1 MSIEALAKQDIW
13 AAYKACGDKMLRDQI
28 IVRYLPLVKYVAG
41 RVSISL
47 PPHVDT
53 DDLVSSGIFGL
64 IEAVERYDPSRGV
77 KFETYAVARIRGA
90 IIDGLRAL
98 DWIPS
103 GVRQKARAME
113 RAYAKVESEL
123 GRSASDEEVARE
135 LGMSLEGFSKH
146 LSTLAGTVLVS
157 LDELW
162 VSEVEGD
169 DGIRAID
176 MIEDRSAPAPERLAE
191 ILDRKRVLARAI
203 ERLPERERLLVA
215 LYHYEGLTAK
225 EISILMGISQS
236 RVSQLHTRAMLRLR
250 SYLGRYEH
258 DLA

>member
-1 MSIEALAKQDIW
+1 MSTQVPVLPDVW
-13 AAYKACGDKMLRDQI
+13 AAYKSAGDRHLRDEI

-47 PPHVDT
+47 PPHVDV

-64 IEAVERYDPSRGV
+64 MEAIERYDPSRGV
-77 KFETYAVARIRGA
+77 KFETYAVSRIRGA
-90 IIDGLRAL
+90 IIDSLRAL
-98 DWIPS
+98 DWVPS
-103 GVRQKARAME
+103 GVRQKARAVE
-113 RAYAKVESEL
+113 KAYAKVESEL
-123 GRSASDEEVARE
+123 GRSATDEEVALE
-135 LGMSLEGFSKH
+135 LGMSLEAFAKH

-162 VSEVEGD
+162 VTEVEGD

-176 MIEDRSAPAPERLAE
+176 MIEDAAAADPERLAE
-191 ILDRKRVLARAI
+191 IEDRKRVLARAI
-203 ERLPERERLLVA
+203 DRLPERERMLVA

-225 EISILMGISQS
+225 EISVLMGISQS
-236 RVSQLHTRAMLRLR
+236 RISQLHTRAMLRLR
-250 SYLGRYEH
+250 SYLARYEH

>member
-1 MSIEALAKQDIW
+1 MSVQAPGQPDIW
-13 AAYKACGDKMLRDQI
+13 AVYKTGGDKMLRDEI

-47 PPHVDT
+47 PPHVDV

-64 IEAVERYDPSRGV
+64 IEAIERYDPSRGV

-98 DWIPS
+98 DWVPS
-103 GVRQKARAME
+103 GVRQKARAVE
-113 RAYAKVESEL
+113 KAYAKVESEL
-123 GRSASDEEVARE
+123 GRSATDEEVARE
-135 LGMSLEGFSKH
+135 LGMSPEGFTKH

-176 MIEDRSAPAPERLAE
+176 MIEDPTAGDPERLVE
-191 ILDRKRVLARAI
+191 IGDRKRVLARAI

-215 LYHYEGLTAK
+215 LYHLEGLTAK

-236 RVSQLHTRAMLRLR
+236 RVSQLHTRAMLRLK
-250 SYLGRYEH
+250 SYLARYEH